1 MAWVQKE
8 VCENTPSFNLCCMNL
23 KRSNSSAPQKQGW
36 HPTWVVLLSSLWLTS
51 AGNIALWSQIHQ
63 LPEVTG
69 LRGFAFAIGFGT
81 IITAAISA
89 ILSFLNWRWL
99 LKPAIAVF
107 FLSAASGAYF
117 MMSYGIVIDSTM
129 ITNVVQTDTKEAL
142 DLMNWRM
149 LISLALLGV
158 LPCWALWKIP
168 VKPLRLGPQIIGNVL
183 TLAISLM
190 VIVGALL
197 AIFQDF
203 SSIMRNHTQLRYLI
217 NPLNSYYAIGM
228 VAVKPF
234 QRDQKTLL
242 PLGRDAQLN
251 PSKSKDKPTLLLLV
265 LGETAR
271 MGNFGINGY
280 DRPTTP
286 ELSKENVISLKG
298 VMSCG
303 TSTATSVPCMFSH
316 LGKEDYESRKHNYE
330 SLIDVLHHA
339 GLAVLWIDNQSGCK
353 GVCERVPQALTK
365 SLKHPTLCK
374 NGECFDEIMLHEID
388 QRIQALPAE
397 RRAKGVVVVM
407 HQMGSHG
414 PAYYKRVPDQFRKFV
429 PECRSNAL
437 QDCSREQVV
446 NSFDNT
452 ILYTDHFL
460 GQAIQWL
467 KKSEATSAPAMLY
480 VSDHGESLGENN
492 LYLHGLPYRVAPDVQ
507 KRVPWITWLSSSFE
521 KQSGLM
527 PTCLKNKSQAPLTH
541 DNYFHSVLGL
551 MNISTQAY
559 QAKLDVHADCRSAS

>member
-1 MAWVQKE
+1 MTSKH
-8 VCENTPSFNLCCMNL
+8 
-23 KRSNSSAPQKQGW
+23 APTSETHVPAW
-36 HPTWVVLLSSLWLTS
+36 HPVWVALLGSLWLAS
-51 AGNIALWSQIHQ
+51 VGNYALWQQVHQ

-69 LRGFAFAIGFGT
+69 LRGLAFALGFGV
-81 IITAAISA
+81 IITSA
-89 ILSFLNWRWL
+89 LTAVLSFLNWRGW
-99 LKPAIAVF
+99 LKPVLSVF

-117 MMSYGIVIDSTM
+117 MVSYGIVIDSTM

-142 DLMNWRM
+142 DLLNWRM
-149 LISLALLGV
+149 LISLLVLGI
-158 LPCWALWKIP
+158 LPCWVLWKTP
-168 VKPLRLGPQIIGNVL
+168 LQVLRLRQQIWSNTL
-183 TLAISLM
+183 TAVVSVV
-190 VIVGALL
+190 VIVAALL

-203 SSIMRNHTQLRYLI
+203 SSIMRNHTQLRYLV

-228 VAVKPF
+228 VAAKPF
-234 QRDQKTLL
+234 QHDNKTLL
-242 PLGRDAQLN
+242 PIGRDAQMAT
-251 PSKSKDKPTLLLLV
+251 PKSNEKPPLLLLV

-271 MGNFGINGY
+271 MGNFGVNGY
-280 DRPTTP
+280 ERQTTP
-286 ELSKENVISLKG
+286 ALAKENIISLKG

-316 LGKEDYESRKHNYE
+316 LGKEAFEARQNNYE

-365 SLKHPTLCK
+365 ELKHPTLCK
-374 NGECFDEIMLHEID
+374 DGECFDEIMLHQLDE
-388 QRIQALPAE
+388 RIQALPAE

-414 PAYYKRVPDQFRKFV
+414 PAYYKRVPDAFKKFQ
-429 PECRSNAL
+429 PECKSNAL
-437 QDCSREQVV
+437 QECSREQVV

-467 KKSEATSAPAMLY
+467 KKSESTSAPAMLY

-507 KRVPWITWLSSSFE
+507 KRVPWITWWSPQFE
-521 KQSGLM
+521 KQMGLSR
-527 PTCLKNKSQAPLTH
+527 TCLQNKMQKPLTH

-551 MNISTQAY
+551 VNVSSEIY
-559 QAKLDVHADCRSAS
+559 QAKLDVHADCRSKS

>member
-1 MAWVQKE
+1 
-8 VCENTPSFNLCCMNL
+8 MNL

-36 HPTWVVLLSSLWLTS
+36 HPAWLALLSSLWLSS
-51 AGNIALWSQIHQ
+51 AGNIALWSQVHQ

-69 LRGFAFAIGFGT
+69 LRGFAFAIGFGA

-149 LISLALLGV
+149 LISLALLGI
-158 LPCWALWKIP
+158 LPCWVLWKIP
-168 VKPLRLGPQIIGNVL
+168 VKPLRLGQQIYGNIL
-183 TLAISLM
+183 TLVISLV

-203 SSIMRNHTQLRYLI
+203 SSIMRNHTQLRYLV

-228 VAVKPF
+228 VAAKPF
-234 QRDQKTLL
+234 QRDQTTLL

-251 PSKSKDKPTLLLLV
+251 PANSKHKPTLLLLV

-286 ELSKENVISLKG
+286 ELSKENIISLKG

-316 LGKEDYESRKHNYE
+316 MGKEAYESRKNNYE

-339 GLAVLWIDNQSGCK
+339 GLAVLWLDNQSGCK

-414 PAYYKRVPDQFRKFV
+414 PAYYKRVPDQFKKFL
-429 PECRSNAL
+429 PECKSNAL
-437 QDCSREQVV
+437 HECSREQVV

-467 KKSEATSAPAMLY
+467 KKSEANAAPAMLY

-492 LYLHGLPYRVAPDVQ
+492 LYLHGLPYNVAPDLQ
-507 KRVPWITWLSSSFE
+507 KRVPWITWLSASFE
-521 KQSGLM
+521 KQSGLV
-527 PTCLKNKSQAPLTH
+527 PACLKNKSQAPLTH

-551 MNISTQAY
+551 MNISTDVY
-559 QAKLDVHADCRSAS
+559 QSKLDVHADCRGAS

>member
-1 MAWVQKE
+1 MAP
-8 VCENTPSFNLCCMNL
+8 N
-23 KRSNSSAPQKQGW
+23 RSNFSASQHLGW
-36 HPTWVVLLSSLWLTS
+36 HPAWVALFSSLWLTS

-69 LRGFAFAIGFGT
+69 LRGFAFAIGLGA
-81 IITAAISA
+81 IITAVISA
-89 ILSFLNWRWL
+89 ILSLLNWRWL
-99 LKPAIAVF
+99 LKPAITVF

-129 ITNVVQTDTKEAL
+129 ITNVVQTDAKEAL
-142 DLMNWRM
+142 DLMDWHM
-149 LISLALLGV
+149 LIGLVLLGI
-158 LPCWALWKIP
+158 LPSWILWKIP
-168 VKPLRLGPQIIGNVL
+168 VKPLRLGQQIIGNIL
-183 TLAISLM
+183 SLAISLL
-190 VIVGALL
+190 VIVGAMF
-197 AIFQDF
+197 AIYQDL
-203 SSIMRNHTQLRYLI
+203 SSIMRNHTELRYLI

-228 VAVKPF
+228 VASKPF
-234 QRDQKTLL
+234 QRDETTLL
-242 PLGRDAQLN
+242 PLGHDAQTTPL
-251 PSKSKDKPTLLLLV
+251 KATDKPTLLLLV

-280 DRPTTP
+280 DRSTTP

-316 LGKEDYESRKHNYE
+316 MGKAEYESRKHNSE

-339 GLAVLWIDNQSGCK
+339 GLAVLWVDNQSGCK

-365 SLKHPTLCK
+365 SLLHPTLCH

-397 RRAKGVVVVM
+397 RRAKGVVVIM

-414 PAYYKRVPDQFRKFV
+414 PAYYKRVPDQFKKFL
-429 PECRSNAL
+429 PECNSNAL
-437 QDCSREQVV
+437 QECSREQVV

-507 KRVPWITWLSSSFE
+507 KRVPWITWLSPSFE
-521 KQSGLM
+521 KQSGLL
-527 PTCLKNKSQAPLTH
+527 PTCLKNKAQATLTH

-551 MNISTQAY
+551 MNIRTQAY
-559 QAKLDVHADCRSAS
+559 QAKLDVHADCRRAS

>member
-1 MAWVQKE
+1 MTSKH
-8 VCENTPSFNLCCMNL
+8 
-23 KRSNSSAPQKQGW
+23 APTSETHVPAW
-36 HPTWVVLLSSLWLTS
+36 HPVWVALLGSLWLAS
-51 AGNIALWSQIHQ
+51 VGNYALWQHVHQ

-69 LRGFAFAIGFGT
+69 LRGLAFALGFGV
-81 IITAAISA
+81 IITSA
-89 ILSFLNWRWL
+89 LTAVLSFLNWRGW
-99 LKPAIAVF
+99 LKPVLSVF

-117 MMSYGIVIDSTM
+117 MVSYGIVIDSTM

-142 DLMNWRM
+142 DLLNWRM
-149 LISLALLGV
+149 LISLLVLGI
-158 LPCWALWKIP
+158 LPCWVLWKTP
-168 VKPLRLGPQIIGNVL
+168 LQVLRLRQQIWSNTL
-183 TLAISLM
+183 TAVVSVV
-190 VIVGALL
+190 VIVAALL

-203 SSIMRNHTQLRYLI
+203 SSIMRNHTQLRYLV

-228 VAVKPF
+228 VAAKPF
-234 QRDQKTLL
+234 QRDNKTLL
-242 PLGRDAQLN
+242 PIGRDAQMAT
-251 PSKSKDKPTLLLLV
+251 PKSNEKPPLLLLV

-271 MGNFGINGY
+271 MGNFGVNGY
-280 DRPTTP
+280 ERQTTP
-286 ELSKENVISLKG
+286 ALAQENIISLKG

-316 LGKEDYESRKHNYE
+316 LGKEEFEGRKNNYE

-365 SLKHPTLCK
+365 QLKHPTLCK
-374 NGECFDEIMLHEID
+374 DGECFDEIMLHQLDE
-388 QRIQALPAE
+388 RIQALPAE

-414 PAYYKRVPDQFRKFV
+414 PAYYKRVPDAFKKFQ
-429 PECRSNAL
+429 PECKSNAL
-437 QDCSREQVV
+437 QECTREQVV

-467 KKSEATSAPAMLY
+467 KKSEATAAPALLY

-507 KRVPWITWLSSSFE
+507 KRVPWITWWSPQFE
-521 KQSGLM
+521 KQMGLSR
-527 PTCLKNKSQAPLTH
+527 TCLQNKVQMPLTH

-551 MNISTQAY
+551 VNVSTEVY
-559 QAKLDVHADCRSAS
+559 QPKLDVHADCRSKS

>member
-1 MAWVQKE
+1 
-8 VCENTPSFNLCCMNL
+8 MNH
-23 KRSNSSAPQKQGW
+23 KRSNSSTSENSGW
-36 HPTWVVLLSSLWLTS
+36 HPAWVALLSSLWLTS

-69 LRGFAFAIGFGT
+69 LRGFAFAIGFGA
-81 IITAAISA
+81 IITAVISA
-89 ILSFLNWRWL
+89 ILSCLNWRWL
-99 LKPAIAVF
+99 LKPVISLF

-129 ITNVVQTDTKEAL
+129 ITNVVQTDAKEAL
-142 DLMNWRM
+142 DLMDWHM
-149 LISLALLGV
+149 LISLVLLGIF
-158 LPCWALWKIP
+158 PSWILWKIP
-168 VKPLRLGPQIIGNVL
+168 VKPLRLGQQIIGNIL
-183 TLAISLM
+183 SLAISLL
-190 VIVGALL
+190 VIFGALF
-197 AIFQDF
+197 AIYQDL
-203 SSIMRNHTQLRYLI
+203 SSIMRNHTELRYLI

-228 VAVKPF
+228 VASKPF
-234 QRDQKTLL
+234 QRDQTILL
-242 PLGRDAQLN
+242 PLGHDAQTTPL
-251 PSKSKDKPTLLLLV
+251 KAKDKPTLLLLV

-286 ELSKENVISLKG
+286 ELSKESIISLKG

-316 LGKEDYESRKHNYE
+316 MGKAEYESRKHNSE

-339 GLAVLWIDNQSGCK
+339 GLAVLWVDNQSGCK

-365 SLKHPTLCK
+365 SLLHPTLCR

-414 PAYYKRVPDQFRKFV
+414 PAYYKRVPDQFKKFL
-429 PECRSNAL
+429 PECNSNTL
-437 QDCSREQVV
+437 QECSREEVV

-521 KQSGLM
+521 NQSGLL
-527 PTCLKNKSQAPLTH
+527 PTCLKNKSQVPLTH

-559 QAKLDVHADCRSAS
+559 QAKLDVHADCRRAS

>member
-1 MAWVQKE
+1 MTSKH
-8 VCENTPSFNLCCMNL
+8 
-23 KRSNSSAPQKQGW
+23 APTSETHVPAW
-36 HPTWVVLLSSLWLTS
+36 HPVWVALLGSLWLAS
-51 AGNIALWSQIHQ
+51 VGNYALWQQVHQ

-69 LRGFAFAIGFGT
+69 LRGLAFALGFGV
-81 IITAAISA
+81 IITSA
-89 ILSFLNWRWL
+89 LTAVLSILNWRGW
-99 LKPAIAVF
+99 LKPVLTVF

-117 MMSYGIVIDSTM
+117 MVSYGIVIDSTM

-142 DLMNWRM
+142 DLLNWRM
-149 LISLALLGV
+149 LISLLVLGI
-158 LPCWALWKIP
+158 LPCWVLWKTP
-168 VKPLRLGPQIIGNVL
+168 LQVLRLRQQIWSNTL
-183 TLAISLM
+183 TAVVSIV
-190 VIVGALL
+190 VIVAALL

-203 SSIMRNHTQLRYLI
+203 SSIMRNHTQLRYLV

-228 VAVKPF
+228 VAAKPF
-234 QRDQKTLL
+234 QRDNKTLL
-242 PLGRDAQLN
+242 PIGRDAQMATQ
-251 PSKSKDKPTLLLLV
+251 KPNEKPPLLLLV

-271 MGNFGINGY
+271 MGNFGVNGY
-280 DRPTTP
+280 ERQTTP
-286 ELSKENVISLKG
+286 ALAQENIISLKG

-316 LGKEDYESRKHNYE
+316 LGKEDFEARKNNYE

-365 SLKHPTLCK
+365 ELKHPTLCK
-374 NGECFDEIMLHEID
+374 DGECFDEIMLHQLDE
-388 QRIQALPAE
+388 RIQALPAE

-414 PAYYKRVPDQFRKFV
+414 PAYYKRVPDAFKKFQ
-429 PECRSNAL
+429 PECKSNAL
-437 QDCSREQVV
+437 QECTREQVV

-467 KKSEATSAPAMLY
+467 KKSEATAASAMLY

-507 KRVPWITWLSSSFE
+507 KRVPWITWWSPQFE
-521 KQSGLM
+521 KQLGLSR
-527 PTCLKNKSQAPLTH
+527 TCLQNKVQMPLTH

-551 MNISTQAY
+551 VNVSTEVY
-559 QAKLDVHADCRSAS
+559 QAKLDVHADCRSRS

>member
-1 MAWVQKE
+1 M
-8 VCENTPSFNLCCMNL
+8 TPN
-23 KRSNSSAPQKQGW
+23 RSNSSASQHPGW
-36 HPTWVVLLSSLWLTS
+36 HPTWVVLLSGLWLTS

-69 LRGFAFAIGFGT
+69 LRGFAFAIGFGA

-99 LKPAIAVF
+99 LKPAITVF

-129 ITNVVQTDTKEAL
+129 ITNVVQTDAKEAL
-142 DLMNWRM
+142 DLMDWHM
-149 LISLALLGV
+149 LISLVLLGI
-158 LPCWALWKIP
+158 LPSLILWKIP
-168 VKPLRLGPQIIGNVL
+168 VKPLRLGQQIIGNTL

-190 VIVGALL
+190 VIFGALL
-197 AIFQDF
+197 AIYQDF
-203 SSIMRNHTQLRYLI
+203 SSIMRNHTELRYLI

-228 VAVKPF
+228 VASKPF
-234 QRDQKTLL
+234 QRDETTLL
-242 PLGRDAQLN
+242 PLGRDAQTTPL
-251 PSKSKDKPTLLLLV
+251 KATDKPTLLLLV

-316 LGKEDYESRKHNYE
+316 MGKAGYESRKHNSE

-339 GLAVLWIDNQSGCK
+339 GLAVLWVDNQSGCK

-365 SLKHPTLCK
+365 SLLHPTLCH

-414 PAYYKRVPDQFRKFV
+414 PAYYKRVPDQFKKFL
-429 PECRSNAL
+429 PECNSNAL
-437 QDCSREQVV
+437 QECSREQVV

-507 KRVPWITWLSSSFE
+507 KRVPWITWLSPSFE
-521 KQSGLM
+521 KQSGLL
-527 PTCLKNKSQAPLTH
+527 PTCLKNKAQATLTH

-559 QAKLDVHADCRSAS
+559 QAKLDVHADCRRAS

>member
-1 MAWVQKE
+1 
-8 VCENTPSFNLCCMNL
+8 MNL

-36 HPTWVVLLSSLWLTS
+36 HPTWVVLLSSLWLTC

-149 LISLALLGV
+149 LISLALLGI

-228 VAVKPF
+228 VAAKPF
-234 QRDQKTLL
+234 QRDQNTLL

-316 LGKEDYESRKHNYE
+316 LGKEDYESRKHNFE

-437 QDCSREQVV
+437 QECSREQVV

-467 KKSEATSAPAMLY
+467 KISEATSAPAMLY

-507 KRVPWITWLSSSFE
+507 KRVPWITWLSPSFE

>member
-1 MAWVQKE
+1 MTSKH
-8 VCENTPSFNLCCMNL
+8 
-23 KRSNSSAPQKQGW
+23 APTSETHVPAW
-36 HPTWVVLLSSLWLTS
+36 HPVWVALLGSLWLAS
-51 AGNIALWSQIHQ
+51 VGNYALWQQVHQ

-69 LRGFAFAIGFGT
+69 LRGLAFALGFGV
-81 IITAAISA
+81 IITSA
-89 ILSFLNWRWL
+89 LTAVLSFLNWRGW
-99 LKPAIAVF
+99 LKPVLSVF

-117 MMSYGIVIDSTM
+117 MVSYGIVIDSTM

-142 DLMNWRM
+142 DLLNWRM
-149 LISLALLGV
+149 LISLLVLGI
-158 LPCWALWKIP
+158 LPCWVLWKTP
-168 VKPLRLGPQIIGNVL
+168 LQVLRLRQQIWSNTL
-183 TLAISLM
+183 TAVVSVV
-190 VIVGALL
+190 VIVAALL

-203 SSIMRNHTQLRYLI
+203 SSIMRNHTQLRYLV

-228 VAVKPF
+228 VAAKPF
-234 QRDQKTLL
+234 QRDNKTLL
-242 PLGRDAQLN
+242 AIGRDAQMAT
-251 PSKSKDKPTLLLLV
+251 PKSNEKPPLLLLV

-271 MGNFGINGY
+271 MGNFGVNGY
-280 DRPTTP
+280 ERQTTP
-286 ELSKENVISLKG
+286 ALAKENIISLKG

-316 LGKEDYESRKHNYE
+316 LGKEDFEARKNNYE

-365 SLKHPTLCK
+365 ELKHPTLCK
-374 NGECFDEIMLHEID
+374 DGECFDEIMLHQLDE
-388 QRIQALPAE
+388 RIQALPAE

-414 PAYYKRVPDQFRKFV
+414 PAYYKRVPDAFKKFQ
-429 PECRSNAL
+429 PECKSNAL
-437 QDCSREQVV
+437 QECTREQVV

-467 KKSEATSAPAMLY
+467 KKSEATAASAMLY

-507 KRVPWITWLSSSFE
+507 KRVPWITWWSPQFE
-521 KQSGLM
+521 KQLGLSR
-527 PTCLKNKSQAPLTH
+527 TCLQNKVQMPLTH

-551 MNISTQAY
+551 VNVSTEVY
-559 QAKLDVHADCRSAS
+559 QAKLDVHADCRSRS

>member
-1 MAWVQKE
+1 
-8 VCENTPSFNLCCMNL
+8 MNL

-99 LKPAIAVF
+99 LKPAIGVF

-142 DLMNWRM
+142 DLMDWHM
-149 LISLALLGV
+149 LISLV
-158 LPCWALWKIP
+158 LMGILPSLILWKIP
-168 VKPLRLGPQIIGNVL
+168 VKPLRLGQQIIGNIL

-190 VIVGALL
+190 VIFGALL
-197 AIFQDF
+197 AIYQDF
-203 SSIMRNHTQLRYLI
+203 SSIMRNHTELRYLI

-228 VAVKPF
+228 VAYKPF
-234 QRDQKTLL
+234 QRDEKTLL
-242 PLGRDAQLN
+242 PLGRDAQTTPLKA
-251 PSKSKDKPTLLLLV
+251 SDKPTLLLLV

-286 ELSKENVISLKG
+286 ELSQENVISLKG

-316 LGKEDYESRKHNYE
+316 MGKAGYESRKHNSE

-339 GLAVLWIDNQSGCK
+339 GLAVLWVDNQSGCK

-365 SLKHPTLCK
+365 SLLHPTLCH
-374 NGECFDEIMLHEID
+374 NGECFDEIMLHDID

-414 PAYYKRVPDQFRKFV
+414 PAYYKRVPDQFKKFL
-429 PECRSNAL
+429 PECNSNAL
-437 QDCSREQVV
+437 QECSREQVV

-507 KRVPWITWLSSSFE
+507 KRVPWITWLSPSFE
-521 KQSGLM
+521 KQSGLL
-527 PTCLKNKSQAPLTH
+527 PTCLKNKTQATLTH

-559 QAKLDVHADCRSAS
+559 QAKLDVHADCRRAS